1 MNMDVKRFGELVDAI
16 KEQAKDLQHE
26 DSYIKFLCKE
36 YFECKNEFED
46 ERENLLRWLMGEP
59 CEFYHSKLNREIS
72 IMIDD
77 DYDTMYIFLV
87 IVQLITW
94 GKQVSDNGTAFLDSL
109 IRRAVAEQ
117 RGDEDYVDDLP
128 DDYDDFDEDDYYD
141 DDYYDDDDEFFDEEN
156 FPDYPYTSE
165 EKRKYHLND
174 HIDYDDSDD
183 YDEEDDDEYLDE
195 DSDYCEEKYE
205 FADFD

>member
-1 MNMDVKRFGELVDAI
+1 MLLTQFAEKVEVI
-16 KEQAKDLQHE
+16 KEQASDVMYG

-36 YFECKNEFED
+36 YYECKEDFDD
-46 ERENLLRWLMGEP
+46 ERENLMRWLLGEP
-59 CEFYHSKLNREIS
+59 CEFYHERLGREIYLK
-72 IMIDD
+72 IENDVEEI
-77 DYDTMYIFLV
+77 YYFLCY
-87 IVQLITW
+87 VQFTVM
-94 GKQVSDNGTAFLDSL
+94 GKNISDMGYKYLDARIKRQIEEYGSL
-109 IRRAVAEQ
+109 E
-117 RGDEDYVDDLP
+117 YLP

-141 DDYYDDDDEFFDEEN
+141 EDYYDDDDGFFDEEN
-156 FPDYPYTSE
+156 FPDYPYTAE

-174 HIDYDDSDD
+174 HID

>member
-1 MNMDVKRFGELVDAI
+1 MKMDVKRFGELVDAI

-77 DYDTMYIFLV
+77 DYETMYIFLV

-117 RGDEDYVDDLP
+117 RGEEAYVDNLADEF
-128 DDYDDFDEDDYYD
+128 DDFDE

-156 FPDYPYTSE
+156 FPDYPYTDE
-165 EKRKYHLND
+165 EKRKYHLDD
-174 HIDYDDSDD
+174 HIDYDDDD

>member
-1 MNMDVKRFGELVDAI
+1 MKMDVKRFGELVDAI

-77 DYDTMYIFLV
+77 DYETMYIFLV

-117 RGDEDYVDDLP
+117 RGEEDYVDNLADEF
-128 DDYDDFDEDDYYD
+128 DDFDE

-156 FPDYPYTSE
+156 FPDYPYTDE
-165 EKRKYHLND
+165 EKRKYHLDD
-174 HIDYDDSDD
+174 HIDYDDDD

>member
-77 DYDTMYIFLV
+77 DYETMYIFLV

-128 DDYDDFDEDDYYD
+128 ADYDDFDEDDYYD
-141 DDYYDDDDEFFDEEN
+141 DDYYDNDDEFFDEEN
-156 FPDYPYTSE
+156 FPDYPYTAE
-165 EKRKYHLND
+165 EKRKYGLND
-174 HIDYDDSDD
+174 HIDYDD

>member
-1 MNMDVKRFGELVDAI
+1 MKMDVKRFGELVDAI

-77 DYDTMYIFLV
+77 DYETMYIFLV

-94 GKQVSDNGTAFLDSL
+94 GKQVSDNGTAFLDFL

-117 RGDEDYVDDLP
+117 RGDDAYVDNLADEF
-128 DDYDDFDEDDYYD
+128 DDFDD

-156 FPDYPYTSE
+156 FPDYPYTDE
-165 EKRKYHLND
+165 EKRKYHLDD
-174 HIDYDDSDD
+174 HIDYDDDD